1 MEASIAGQ
9 PVTAKQDQLRTI
21 EEFAEQM
28 RTTPSTI
35 RYKLQTDPNFPR
47 GFKLS
52 VRRLWKQSQIDSWI
66 EAKFREAEEQVSA

>member
-1 MEASIAGQ
+1 MNSTTSEQ
-9 PVTAKQDQLRTI
+9 PALLKQDQLRTI

-35 RYKLQTDPNFPR
+35 RYKLQADPTFPR

-66 EAKFREAEEQVSA
+66 EAKFQEAESEISA

>member
-1 MEASIAGQ
+1 MNSTTSEQ
-9 PVTAKQDQLRTI
+9 PTILKQDQLRTI

-35 RYKLQTDPNFPR
+35 RYKLQADPTFPR

-52 VRRLWKQSQIDSWI
+52 VRRLWKQSQIDAWI
-66 EAKFREAEEQVSA
+66 EGQIEAQAGEAA